1 MYAIAWKEV
10 EMSNFTIKLADIPIG
25 IRCLYESTEIFCKE
39 YLTEEIPGFT
49 VEMDEADI
57 LCERE
62 IAREEDI
69 LDGIQQR
76 FYSDEYL
83 ETIALYRKMAEP
95 LLHRNCLIFHGTAVA
110 VDGYA
115 YLFTAKSGT
124 GKTTHAKLWLKNVQH
139 SYILNGDKPLIKL
152 ENGSIMLCGTLWRG
166 KENYGVNEI
175 LPLKAICVLERDKKN
190 HIEQFSASEAF
201 PIFYQQSHHCGGFD
215 EMKKTLE
222 LLESIA
228 QGVQLYRLGC
238 NMEDEAAV
246 VSYSTMSA
254 NLFC

>member
-1 MYAIAWKEV
+1 MPT
-10 EMSNFTIKLADIPIG
+10 FTIKLADIPIQ
-25 IRCLYESTEIFCKE
+25 IECLYDSTKTFCE
-39 YLTEEIPGFT
+39 GYLSNDTPNFT
-49 VEMDEADI
+49 VEMNDADI
-57 LCERE
+57 QHERE
-62 IAREEDI
+62 IAKDQDI
-69 LDGIQQR
+69 RDGIQPQP
-76 FYSDEYL
+76 YSDEYL
-83 ETIALYRKMAEP
+83 ETIALYRKLAEP
-95 LLHRNCLIFHGTAVA
+95 LLRRNCLIFHGAAVA

-124 GKTTHAKLWLKNVQH
+124 GKTTHAKLWLKKIQF

-175 LPLKAICVLERDKKN
+175 LPLKAICVLERDKTN
-190 HIEQFSASEAF
+190 HIERISASEAF
-201 PIFYQQSHHCGGFD
+201 PSLYQQSHHCGGFD

-238 NMEDEAAV
+238 NMEDEAAI

-254 NLFC
+254 D